1 MVDSCRQHGPE
12 RRLLLALVGR
22 HVEAS
27 SKEAMLSLFRQV
39 SWQNFLATT
48 SDDLYPYLAFRLES
62 FTECIDKA
70 PELEQLFR
78 ARRHTAIRNLRLRYE
93 LGKVIE
99 ALRQTGIPALAL
111 KGIVLAHTI
120 YPDLS
125 LRPMSD
131 LDLLVPPGKRE
142 KALEV
147 LQELGFEYPEI
158 GMNRDHCWRLGPE
171 QEFALG
177 LWLRDSR
184 ILVEVHSQLECSE
197 PVLPI
202 PIQEFWS
209 RSVAVDLNGLAVRTL
224 SPEDSLF
231 HLCLHQSRSH
241 LFEKGL
247 LPLIDVGLLIDSH
260 KEWHWSRIAAESI
273 RCGCAAWMYLTLRTA
288 RDLTGASVPDTFL
301 QMLPRPAELRRL
313 LCLAEDQILSAG
325 TGISGVPGF
334 LPVLMAE
341 TSWRSRTHMLFVRM
355 RMVSRGE
362 IERRP
367 TLAGFLRRRRLSF
380 KRLLV
385 TFRIKIPYYF
395 RAWRSGCLSSEALGR
410 TAQQLRKANILFR
423 LIAEQ
428 EASWAKNKDKDQV
441 GQKPKRASAQ

>member
-1 MVDSCRQHGPE
+1 MELWRQHTPE
-12 RRLLLALVGR
+12 QRLLLALLGSR
-22 HVEAS
+22 EGALDRQG
-27 SKEAMLSLFRQV
+27 MLSLFRQV

-70 PELEQLFR
+70 AKLEQLFR
-78 ARRHTAIRNLRLRYE
+78 ARQHTAVRNLRLRYE
-93 LGKVIE
+93 LGRVIG
-99 ALRQTGIPALAL
+99 ALRHAGIPALAL
-111 KGIVLAHTI
+111 KGIVLAYTI
-120 YPDLS
+120 YPDSS

-142 KALEV
+142 RALEV

-171 QEFALG
+171 QEFAPGLG
-177 LWLRDSR
+177 LRDAR

-202 PIQEFWS
+202 PIQEFWT
-209 RSVAVDLNGLAVRTL
+209 RSVDVDLNGLRVRTL

-260 KEWHWSRIAAESI
+260 KEWHWSRIAAKSI

-288 RDLTGASVPDTFL
+288 RDLTGASVPESFL

-313 LCLAEDQILSAG
+313 LCLAEEQILSAG
-325 TGISGVPGF
+325 TRISGVPGF
-334 LPVLMAE
+334 LPALMAE
-341 TSWRSRTHMLFVRM
+341 TSWRSRTRMLFVRM
-355 RMVSRGE
+355 RMVSRE
-362 IERRP
+362 EFEPRP

-395 RAWRSGCLSSEALGR
+395 RAWKSGYLNSEAIGR

-428 EASWAKNKDKDQV
+428 EARWAKNKDQV
-441 GQKPKRASAQ
+441 GQN